1 MWRFR
6 LLMILLASIAFV
18 GCDADDDGDD
28 VAGEPKT
35 PIAMDKVPE
44 AILKAAK
51 KSAPDLTFY
60 AAYND
65 TFNGQKSIELKG
77 KTKTGKIKEIEVSL
91 DGKVLGEE

>member
-1 MWRFR
+1 MWGFCKAA
-6 LLMILLASIAFV
+6 IVFAFMFTL
-18 GCDADDDGDD
+18 GCGDDDGDD

-51 KSAPDLTFY
+51 KAAPDLTFY

>member
-1 MWRFR
+1 MTATTWPASPKRRSRWTRF
-6 LLMILLASIAFV
+6 
-18 GCDADDDGDD
+18 
-28 VAGEPKT
+28 P
-35 PIAMDKVPE
+35 
-44 AILKAAK
+44 ILKAAK
-51 KSAPDLTFY
+51 KAAPDLTFY